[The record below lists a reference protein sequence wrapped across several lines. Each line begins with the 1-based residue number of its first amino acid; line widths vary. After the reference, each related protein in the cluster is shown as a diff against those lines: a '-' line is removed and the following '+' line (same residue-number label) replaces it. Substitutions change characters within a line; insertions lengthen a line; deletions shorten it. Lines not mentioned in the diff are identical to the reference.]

1 MNEDFSQEIE
11 VAKRLAREAGARILA
26 HYNDGFA
33 VDYKGHDDP
42 VTQADRD
49 ANHIIVEGLASAFPA
64 DAILAEESKNT
75 DSRHAHAR
83 LWCVDPLD
91 GTQELV
97 NRNGE
102 FSVMIGLAVRGE
114 ARVGVVYQPTEDT
127 LWAGAGTLA
136 TVERRG
142 GPPTPLTPSRCI
154 DPTKAVLVGSRSHT
168 SKGVAEVATAL
179 GVARQDR
186 LGSVGLK
193 MARVAEGGAEL
204 YLSMS
209 TQTHEWDACAPEAIL
224 RAAGGFVTDCFG
236 APLRYNKQTTNTPRG
251 MLATNALIHAAVLAA
266 ARSVVEARFGV
277 TRASSG

>member
-1 MNEDFSQEIE
+1 MNEDFSHELE
-11 VAKRLAREAGARILA
+11 VAKRLAREAGASILA
-26 HYNDGFA
+26 HYNGGFA
-33 VDYKGHDDP
+33 VEYKGHGDP

-49 ANHIIVEGLASAFPA
+49 ANHIIVEGLAKAFPS
-64 DAILAEESKNT
+64 DAILAEESANSA
-75 DSRHAHAR
+75 SRHTHAR

-102 FSVMIGLAVRGE
+102 FAVMIGLSVFGE

-127 LWAGAGTLA
+127 LWAGSGTVA
-136 TVERRG
+136 TVERHG
-142 GPPTPLTPSRCI
+142 GAPMRLSPSRCI

-168 SKGVAEVATAL
+168 SKSVAEVAAAL
-179 GVARQDR
+179 RVARQDR

-193 MARVAEGGAEL
+193 MARVAEGGADV

-209 TQTHEWDACAPEAIL
+209 NQTHEWDGCAPEAIL

-251 MLATNALIHAAVLAA
+251 MLATNGLVHAAVLAA
-266 ARSVVEARFGV
+266 AGPVALARF
-277 TRASSG
+277 

>member
-1 MNEDFSQEIE
+1 MNEDFSHELE
-11 VAKRLAREAGARILA
+11 VAKRLAREAGARILT
-26 HYNDGFA
+26 HYSAGFA
-33 VDYKGHDDP
+33 VEYKGRHDP

-49 ANHIIVEGLASAFPA
+49 ANAIIVAGLAHAFPD

-75 DSRHAHAR
+75 DSRHGHTR

-102 FSVMIGLAVRGE
+102 FCVMIGLAVQGE

-127 LWAGAGTLA
+127 LWAGCGTLA

-142 GPPTPLTPSRCI
+142 GHPARLTPSRCI
-154 DPTKAVLVGSRSHT
+154 EPAKAILVGSRSHT
-168 SKGVAEVATAL
+168 SAALLEVATRL

-193 MARVAEGGAEL
+193 MARIACGGADL
-204 YLSMS
+204 YVSMS
-209 TQTHEWDACAPEAIL
+209 SKTHEWDACAPEAIL

-236 APLRYNKQTTNTPRG
+236 DPLRYNKPLTNTPRG
-251 MLATNALIHAAVLAA
+251 MLATNGLMHAAALAA
-266 ARSVVEARFGV
+266 ARSAAEQRFQGG
-277 TRASSG
+277 TAE